1 MLLKGEVKV
10 IAIYMYL
17 KLTTIIKFNIGM
29 PYVYK

>member
-17 KLTTIIKFNIGM
+17 KLTTIIKFNM